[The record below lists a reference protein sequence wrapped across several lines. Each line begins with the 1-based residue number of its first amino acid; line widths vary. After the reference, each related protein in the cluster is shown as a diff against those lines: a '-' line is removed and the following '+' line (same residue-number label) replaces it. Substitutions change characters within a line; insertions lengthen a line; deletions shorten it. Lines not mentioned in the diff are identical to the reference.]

1 MNLHNFGAVNMS
13 AYQHELQRIY
23 LDQIGTL
30 MIIKE
35 ALLQS
40 TDRYLAAKNIL
51 HGICRT
57 SRLVASMNDK
67 FVSISYSST
76 KGRYGLEVR
85 YRLFKKGCTED
96 VKELNLV
103 RGKIHVNGNKVHI
116 GVSNSLFSNSWNT
129 FKAEEGELINLFYE
143 LFPLRNGDKLKL
155 NELNVLMNRLIGE
168 YRTNW
173 DALMDAMFE
182 FNKVGGKYTAYYK
195 LLVRFRLYS
204 KSKDIFKELGLI
216 RYHRVAG
223 GNYEDGSRYTNVIKI
238 GKGYKESAR
247 LTRAEIRKARLG
259 RFAKEYI
266 EKSKN
271 IESIYR
277 KHLILKGICIS
288 LQRKLLK

>member
-1 MNLHNFGAVNMS
+1 MS
-13 AYQHELQRIY
+13 AYQHELQKIY
-23 LDQIGTL
+23 LDQIDALT
-30 MIIKE
+30 IIKD
-35 ALLQS
+35 ALLLN
-40 TDRYLAAKNIL
+40 THRYLVAKNEL
-51 HGICRT
+51 HNICRT
-57 SRLVASMNDK
+57 SRVVANTNEK
-67 FVSISYSST
+67 LISISYTGT

-85 YRLFKKGCTED
+85 YYLYRKTCTET
-96 VKELNLV
+96 VQELKV
-103 RGKIHVNGNKVHI
+103 CRGKLHVNGNKVDI
-116 GVSNSLFSNSWNT
+116 GISASLFFRKWSA
-129 FKAEEGELINLFYE
+129 FKALENESINLFYE
-143 LFPLRNGDKLKL
+143 LLPLRNGDKLKL
-155 NELNVLMNRLIGE
+155 DDLEVLVNRLIDE
-168 YRTNW
+168 YRKNW
-173 DALMDAMFE
+173 DTIMDAIFE

-204 KSKDIFKELGLI
+204 KTKTDFKALGLI

-288 LQRKLLK
+288 LQRITAKWQH